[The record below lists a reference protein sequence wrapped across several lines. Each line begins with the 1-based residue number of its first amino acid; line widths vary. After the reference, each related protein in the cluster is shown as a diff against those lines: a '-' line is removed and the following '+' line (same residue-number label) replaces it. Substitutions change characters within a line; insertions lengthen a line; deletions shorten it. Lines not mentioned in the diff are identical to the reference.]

1 MASFHGEEHTNG
13 AGAVLNALNKLAD
26 GMPAHRLVI
35 ALDADTHVAGG
46 PRRHREE
53 PHSQTDTALNSEK
66 FGTVPRPVA
75 QAAVAGRGVAAPL
88 PPHRTPAGSPVAGAL
103 YRRHPR
109 LRMPLTIWRAA
120 PAHRPPSGGHF
131 LGGGRC
137 RGRACAHW
145 LSVPRLVPA
154 QVEGFAA
161 RYMAKGYTSC
171 WGDVPPPDSFTTF
184 NSRTFLQAELHQATP
199 SPTYAAGRDDDQARL
214 AWRASHGSR
223 PHLGWGPS
231 YS

>member
-1 MASFHGEEHTNG
+1 MA
-13 AGAVLNALNKLAD
+13 
-26 GMPAHRLVI
+26 RR
-35 ALDADTHVAGG
+35 
-46 PRRHREE
+46 PR
-53 PHSQTDTALNSEK
+53 
-66 FGTVPRPVA
+66 A
-75 QAAVAGRGVAAPL
+75 QAALRWPL
-88 PPHRTPAGSPVAGAL
+88 S
-103 YRRHPR
+103 
-109 LRMPLTIWRAA
+109 
-120 PAHRPPSGGHF
+120 
-131 LGGGRC
+131 GGGRC
-137 RGRACAHW
+137 RGRACAHG

-214 AWRASHGSR
+214 AWRRAPHGSR
-223 PHLGWGPS
+223 PHLRWGPS